1 MKTLKLS
8 MIAAILAVAMISF
21 AGTTPKPAQVKH
33 VIKITLAQAV
43 QEPGLVNAMRDQLDM
58 SFLKLDQHG
67 LYSAYCVYNQNVYK
81 IYGTRDAWVKFFL
94 NKKPKITSINTFH
107 Q

>member
-8 MIAAILAVAMISF
+8 MIAAILAVALISF
-21 AGTTPKPAQVKH
+21 AGTKPKPVQVKYI
-33 VIKITLAQAV
+33 IKITLAQAV
-43 QEPGLVNAMRDQLDM
+43 QEPGLANAMRDQIDM
-58 SFLKLDQHG
+58 CFLKLDHHG
-67 LYSAYCVYNQNVYK
+67 LYSAYCGYNNSFYR
-81 IYGTRDAWVKFFL
+81 IYGTRDAWVNFFL